1 MSKRTN
7 RFRVGP
13 MNQYVPAP
21 GPVSPGSSDVGSK
34 RFRVHITAQ
43 TSMHFVIFAD
53 SPDDAVAKV
62 RGGFGEHAGSTPPEV
77 VSIEVGEYSGASLT
91 ASEASEKSL
100 IEVVS

>member
-21 GPVSPGSSDVGSK
+21 GPIPPGSTDVGSK
-34 RFRVHITAQ
+34 RFRVHITAR
-43 TSMHFVIFAD
+43 TTMRFVIFAD

-62 RGGFGEHAGSTPPEV
+62 KAGFGEHAGSTTPEV
-77 VSIEVGEYSGASLT
+77 VSVEVGEYSDASLK